1 MITNRM
7 MRLFSAA
14 AMASVL
20 MISAPAALSHGGSGA
35 GPGYGMGGAGPGTM
49 MGPGG
54 GMMGPGMMGP
64 GVAGSGMM
72 GPGMMGPGA
81 MGPGMP
87 GRGYGMHREWMG
99 HGANLSAEQRATID
113 GLRSELR
120 HQQWNTLGA
129 MLDARDALYDLLSAD
144 APDPQQ
150 VGAAFERLSKLERQ
164 MLEAHVATHN
174 RMLAI
179 LTDEQ
184 RAELGEWQHGAMHRW
199 AYGGGGYGMMPGM

>member
-1 MITNRM
+1 MNTKRM

-20 MISAPAALSHGGSGA
+20 MASAPAVLSHGGAGA

-72 GPGMMGPGA
+72 GPGAMGPGA
-81 MGPGMP
+81 MGSGMP
-87 GRGYGMHREWMG
+87 GPGYGMHRQWLG
-99 HGANLSAEQRATID
+99 HGVNLSAEQRETIE
-113 GLRSELR
+113 GIRSELR
-120 HQQWNTLGA
+120 RQQWNTMGE
-129 MLDARDALYDLLSAD
+129 MLDARDALYNLLSAD
-144 APDPQQ
+144 EPDPRQ
-150 VGAAFERLSKLERQ
+150 VGAAFERLSKLQRQ
-164 MLEAHVATHN
+164 LLEAHVASHN
-174 RMLAI
+174 RMFAV

-184 RAELGEWQHGAMHRW
+184 RAELGEWRHGAMHQW
-199 AYGGGGYGMMPGM
+199 AYGGSGYGMMHGM